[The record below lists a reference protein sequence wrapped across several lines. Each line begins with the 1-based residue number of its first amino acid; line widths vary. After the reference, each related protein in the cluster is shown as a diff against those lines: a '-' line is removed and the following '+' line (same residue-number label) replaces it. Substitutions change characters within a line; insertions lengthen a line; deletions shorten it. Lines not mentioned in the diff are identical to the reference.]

1 MGLMKRDAED
11 VMCEFESIK
20 HQANRLRQSQRDSLF
35 GPSEELP
42 LLVET
47 YKDAKL
53 HFGQIISEQEIGVY
67 LRDFELKGNDYSAVY
82 KQKALLKEIEGECD
96 RAIGVLESM
105 VSPFSKEELEQLLV
119 LKQHLRALRGAVE
132 VSYEYH
138 LAEALNEYER
148 GIYLASA
155 LIASRAILFALHQRF
170 GEPLDE
176 TLHAAQL
183 KELEGT
189 APMDRAAAAIAAYQR
204 AKNFCSFNL
213 TIVPTSAEA
222 LALISDAFDLV
233 NLLGHGSAEQSKLS

>member
-35 GPSEELP
+35 GPSEELQV
-42 LLVET
+42 LVET

-119 LKQHLRALRGAVE
+119 LKQRLRALRGSIE

-148 GIYLASA
+148 GMHLASA
-155 LIASRAILFALHQRF
+155 LIACRAILFALQQRF
-170 GEPLDE
+170 GEPLNE
-176 TLHAAQL
+176 TMHAAQQN
-183 KELEGT
+183 KPEGT
-189 APMDRAAAAIAAYQR
+189 APRDRATAALAAYQR
-204 AKNFCSFNL
+204 AQTFFSNNL
-213 TIVPTSAEA
+213 TFIPTSAEA
-222 LALISDAFDLV
+222 LALLSDAFDLAD
-233 NLLGHGSAEQSKLS
+233 LLVHHGSAEQSK